1 MTKTSE
7 KTTPVNAIMPEAI
20 EESITTAATGL
31 IPDLIDG
38 SQRLSNLGSVN
49 ATKTART
56 AYETGMPQL
65 GNSTVRRRGAIDS
78 PKLFPLSEV

>member
-1 MTKTSE
+1 
-7 KTTPVNAIMPEAI
+7 V
-20 EESITTAATGL
+20 
-31 IPDLIDG
+31 G

-49 ATKTART
+49 ATKTAMT

-65 GNSTVRRRGAIDS
+65 GISNLRRRRAIDM